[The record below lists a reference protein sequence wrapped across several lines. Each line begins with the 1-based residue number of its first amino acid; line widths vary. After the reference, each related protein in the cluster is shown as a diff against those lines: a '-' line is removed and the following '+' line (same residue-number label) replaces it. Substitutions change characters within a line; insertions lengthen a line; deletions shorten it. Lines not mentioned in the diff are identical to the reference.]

1 MLWNFYHVWV
11 SKVSGPAFETNGSGA
26 NEMVVT
32 FQFMDC
38 DMPFFAGNSQFESS
52 KWAGITDSDTLPDMY
67 KTIGDKNAL
76 MVADNNGAFKNQ

>member
-26 NEMVVT
+26 NEMTVT

-52 KWAGITDSDTLPDMY
+52 KWTGIS
-67 KTIGDKNAL
+67 GS
-76 MVADNNGAFKNQ
+76 AFDLCGQQQQAFPQL